1 MKLEPIT
8 DNYNRKLRDLRV
20 SVTDRCNYRC
30 PYCMPLEVYGE
41 KYEFLKRNEIL
52 SFEEIE
58 RLVRLF
64 VKLGVKKVRITG
76 GEPLVRKDLESLIS
90 RINSI
95 DSDLDIALT
104 TNGYLLAEKVQNLKD
119 AGLSR
124 LTVSLDSLDEVTYKK
139 MNGKGFGPDKVLN
152 GIKRA
157 EQIGFSPVKINVVVQ
172 KGYND
177 KNFLDVANH
186 FRSSKNIVRFI
197 EFMDVGNRNGWALN
211 KVVPAKEI
219 FEVIDKNF
227 PLEPV
232 SPTYEGEVAKRYR
245 YKDGAGEIGIIS
257 SVSQP
262 FCGDCTR
269 ARLSTD
275 GKLITCLFATQGVD
289 LKTPIRNG
297 SDDDEL
303 ISIIRSTWGQRT
315 DRYSE
320 LRSQNTDLDQLNK
333 PKVEMYYIGG

>member
-1 MKLEPIT
+1 MEPIT
-8 DNYNRKLRDLRV
+8 DNYNRKLRDLRI

-95 DSDLDIALT
+95 DSELDIALT

-197 EFMDVGNRNGWALN
+197 EFMDVGNKNGWALN

-219 FEVIDKNF
+219 LEVIDKKF

-232 SPTYEGEVAKRYR
+232 NPTYEGEVAKKYR

-303 ISIIRSTWGQRT
+303 ISIIRSTWGQRS

>member
-1 MKLEPIT
+1 MEPIT
-8 DNYNRKLRDLRV
+8 DNYNRKLRDLRI

-95 DSDLDIALT
+95 DSELDIALT

-197 EFMDVGNRNGWALN
+197 EFMDVGNKNGWALN

-219 FEVIDKNF
+219 LEVIDKKF

-232 SPTYEGEVAKRYR
+232 SPTYEGEVAKKYR

-275 GKLITCLFATQGVD
+275 GKLITCLFATKGVD
-289 LKTPIRNG
+289 LKTPIRDG

>member
-8 DNYNRKLRDLRV
+8 DNYNRKLRDLRI

-95 DSDLDIALT
+95 DSELDIALT

-197 EFMDVGNRNGWALN
+197 EFMDVGNKNGWALN

-219 FEVIDKNF
+219 LEVIDKKF

-232 SPTYEGEVAKRYR
+232 SPTYEGEVAKKYR

-275 GKLITCLFATQGVD
+275 GKLITCLFATKGVD
-289 LKTPIRNG
+289 LKTPIRDG

>member
-1 MKLEPIT
+1 MEPIT

-41 KYEFLKRNEIL
+41 KYEFLKRNEVL

-95 DSDLDIALT
+95 DSELDIALT

-197 EFMDVGNRNGWALN
+197 EFMDVGTKNGWALN

-219 FEVIDKNF
+219 LEVIDKKF

-232 SPTYEGEVAKRYR
+232 NPTYEGEVAKKYR

-303 ISIIRSTWGQRT
+303 ISIIRSTWGQRS

>member
-1 MKLEPIT
+1 
-8 DNYNRKLRDLRV
+8 
-20 SVTDRCNYRC
+20 
-30 PYCMPLEVYGE
+30 MPSEVYGE
-41 KYEFLKRNEIL
+41 KYEFLKRNQIL

-58 RLVRLF
+58 RLVKLF

-104 TNGYLLAEKVQNLKD
+104 TNGYLLAEKVQILKD

-139 MNGKGFGPDKVLN
+139 MNGKGFGPGKVLL
-152 GIKRA
+152 GIKNA
-157 EQIGFSPVKINVVVQ
+157 EQTGFSPIKINVVVQ

-177 KNFLDVANH
+177 TNFVDVANY
-186 FRSSKNIVRFI
+186 FRGSKNVVRFI

-232 SPTYEGEVAKRYR
+232 TPTYEGEVAKRYR

-289 LKTPIRNG
+289 LKAPIRAG
-297 SDDDEL
+297 SDDEEL
-303 ISIIRSTWGQRT
+303 ISIIRSTWGQRS

-320 LRSQNTDLDQLNK
+320 LRSQNTDLDKLNK

>member
-1 MKLEPIT
+1 MEPIT

-95 DSDLDIALT
+95 DSELDIALT

-197 EFMDVGNRNGWALN
+197 EFMDVGNKNGWALN

-219 FEVIDKNF
+219 LEVIDKKF
-227 PLEPV
+227 PLESV
-232 SPTYEGEVAKRYR
+232 SPTYEGEVAKKYR

-275 GKLITCLFATQGVD
+275 GKLITCLFATKGVD
-289 LKTPIRNG
+289 LKTPIRDG

>member
-1 MKLEPIT
+1 MEPIT

-41 KYEFLKRNEIL
+41 KYEFLKRNEVL

-95 DSDLDIALT
+95 DSELDIALT

-197 EFMDVGNRNGWALN
+197 EFMDVGNKNGWALN

-219 FEVIDKNF
+219 LEVIDKKF

-232 SPTYEGEVAKRYR
+232 NPTYEGEVAKKYR

-303 ISIIRSTWGQRT
+303 ISIIRSTWGQRS

>member
-1 MKLEPIT
+1 MEPIT

-41 KYEFLKRNEIL
+41 KYEFLKRNEVL

-104 TNGYLLAEKVQNLKD
+104 TNGYLLAEKVQKLKD

-124 LTVSLDSLDEVTYKK
+124 LTVSLDSLDEITYKK

-157 EQIGFSPVKINVVVQ
+157 EQIGFSPIKINVVVQ

-197 EFMDVGNRNGWALN
+197 EFMDVGNKNGWALN

-219 FEVIDKNF
+219 LEVIDKKF

-232 SPTYEGEVAKRYR
+232 NPTYEGEVAKKYR

-303 ISIIRSTWGQRT
+303 ISIIRSTWGQRS

>member
-1 MKLEPIT
+1 MEPIT

-95 DSDLDIALT
+95 DSELDIALT

-197 EFMDVGNRNGWALN
+197 EFMDVGNKNGWALN

-219 FEVIDKNF
+219 LEVIDKKF

-232 SPTYEGEVAKRYR
+232 SPTYEGEVAKKYR

-275 GKLITCLFATQGVD
+275 GKLITCLFATKGVD
-289 LKTPIRNG
+289 LKTPIRDG

>member
-1 MKLEPIT
+1 
-8 DNYNRKLRDLRV
+8 
-20 SVTDRCNYRC
+20 
-30 PYCMPLEVYGE
+30 MPLEVYGE
-41 KYEFLKRNEIL
+41 KYEFLKRNEVL

-95 DSDLDIALT
+95 DSELDIALT

-197 EFMDVGNRNGWALN
+197 EFMDVGTKNGWALN

-219 FEVIDKNF
+219 LEVIDKKF

-232 SPTYEGEVAKRYR
+232 NPTYEGEVAKKYR

-303 ISIIRSTWGQRT
+303 ISIIRSTWGQRS

>member
-95 DSDLDIALT
+95 DSELDIALT

-197 EFMDVGNRNGWALN
+197 EFMDVGNKNGWALN

-219 FEVIDKNF
+219 LEVIDKKF

-232 SPTYEGEVAKRYR
+232 SPTYEGEVAKKYR

-275 GKLITCLFATQGVD
+275 GKLITCLFATKGVD
-289 LKTPIRNG
+289 LKTPIRDG

>member
-1 MKLEPIT
+1 MEPIT

-95 DSDLDIALT
+95 DSELDIALT

-197 EFMDVGNRNGWALN
+197 EFMDVGNKNGWALN

-219 FEVIDKNF
+219 LEVIDKKF

-232 SPTYEGEVAKRYR
+232 NPTYEGEVAKKYR

-275 GKLITCLFATQGVD
+275 GKLITCLFATKGVD
-289 LKTPIRNG
+289 LKTPIRDG

>member
-1 MKLEPIT
+1 MEPIT

-95 DSDLDIALT
+95 DSELDIALT

-177 KNFLDVANH
+177 KNFLDVANY
-186 FRSSKNIVRFI
+186 FRNSKNIVRFI
-197 EFMDVGNRNGWALN
+197 EFMDVGNKNGWALN

-219 FEVIDKNF
+219 LEVIDKKF

-232 SPTYEGEVAKRYR
+232 SPTYEGEVAKKYR

-275 GKLITCLFATQGVD
+275 GKLITCLFATKGVD
-289 LKTPIRNG
+289 LKTPIRDG

>member
-95 DSDLDIALT
+95 DSELDIALT

-124 LTVSLDSLDEVTYKK
+124 LTVSLDSLDDVTYKK

-197 EFMDVGNRNGWALN
+197 EFMDVGNKNGWALN

-219 FEVIDKNF
+219 LEVIDKKF

-232 SPTYEGEVAKRYR
+232 SPTYEGEVAKKYR

-275 GKLITCLFATQGVD
+275 GKLITCLFATKGVD
-289 LKTPIRNG
+289 LKTPIRDG

>member
-1 MKLEPIT
+1 MEPIT

-95 DSDLDIALT
+95 DSELDIALT

-124 LTVSLDSLDEVTYKK
+124 STVSLDSLDEVTYKK

-197 EFMDVGNRNGWALN
+197 EFMDVGNKNGWALN

-219 FEVIDKNF
+219 LEVIDKKF

-232 SPTYEGEVAKRYR
+232 SPTYEGEVAKKYR

-275 GKLITCLFATQGVD
+275 GKLITCLFATKGVD
-289 LKTPIRNG
+289 LKTPIRDG

>member
-1 MKLEPIT
+1 MEPIT

-41 KYEFLKRNEIL
+41 KYEFLKRNEVL

-104 TNGYLLAEKVQNLKD
+104 TNGYLLAEKVQKLKD

-124 LTVSLDSLDEVTYKK
+124 LTVSLDSLDEITYKK

-157 EQIGFSPVKINVVVQ
+157 EQIGFSPIKINVVVQ

-197 EFMDVGNRNGWALN
+197 EFMDVGNKNGWALN

-219 FEVIDKNF
+219 LEVIDKKF
-227 PLEPV
+227 PLESV
-232 SPTYEGEVAKRYR
+232 SPTYEGEVAKKYR

-289 LKTPIRNG
+289 LKTPIRSG

>member
-1 MKLEPIT
+1 MEPIT

-95 DSDLDIALT
+95 DSELDIALT

-197 EFMDVGNRNGWALN
+197 EFMDVGNKNGWALN

-219 FEVIDKNF
+219 LEVIDKKF

-232 SPTYEGEVAKRYR
+232 NPTYEGEVAKKYR

-303 ISIIRSTWGQRT
+303 ISIIRSTWGQRS

>member
-1 MKLEPIT
+1 MEPIT

-95 DSDLDIALT
+95 DSELDIALT

-197 EFMDVGNRNGWALN
+197 EFMDVGNKNGWALN

-219 FEVIDKNF
+219 LEVIDKKF

-232 SPTYEGEVAKRYR
+232 SPTYEGEVAKKYR

-275 GKLITCLFATQGVD
+275 GKLITCLFATKGVD
-289 LKTPIRNG
+289 LKTPIRDG

-315 DRYSE
+315 DKYSE

>member
-95 DSDLDIALT
+95 DSELDIALT

-197 EFMDVGNRNGWALN
+197 EFMDVGNKNGWALN

-219 FEVIDKNF
+219 LEVIDKKF

-232 SPTYEGEVAKRYR
+232 NPTYEGEVAKKYR

-275 GKLITCLFATQGVD
+275 GKLITCLFATKGVD
-289 LKTPIRNG
+289 LKTPIRDG